1 MDFLNRVFR
10 GDKVVWVVFMLLL
23 LISVVEVFSAAS
35 MLTYK
40 SGGNYWWPIRQHSTY
55 LFLGFVVVYIA
66 HLIPY
71 RFYKTLPLVLVPAS
85 ICMLIWVLVKGV
97 DVNDAARWIKVAGF
111 TIQPSEFAKVG
122 VVMGT
127 AVILSRMQTED
138 GATPQAMKWIL
149 WMTVIVCGLIAPENL
164 STAVLLFGV
173 VFLMMYVGRIPMRQ
187 LGKLVLVLGAAV
199 ALFLSVL
206 LFVPSKTLGN
216 IPGLNRL
223 TTWQARIQRF
233 GDSEAVPA
241 AQFRITDEN
250 FQETHATMAIASS
263 NIIGRGPG
271 NSVERDYLPQAYSD
285 FIFAIII
292 EELGLLGGAFVV
304 LLYIILLIRAAKIAQ
319 KSRGY
324 FPAFL
329 VMGCALM
336 LVAQAML
343 NMMVA
348 VGLFPVTGQPLPLIS
363 RGGTSTLI
371 NCCYIG
377 MILSVSY
384 HTEKMTRDAQA
395 AAAEQ
400 TEEDIP
406 EILRDSTIVNAS
418 KR

>member
-1 MDFLNRVFR
+1 MSFLNRVFH

-23 LISVVEVFSAAS
+23 LISVIEVFSAAS
-35 MLTYK
+35 MLTYGK
-40 SGGNYWWPIRQHSTY
+40 ENYWWPIRQHSTY
-55 LFLGFVVVYIA
+55 LLLGCIVVYVA

-71 RFYKTLPLVLVPAS
+71 RFYKAVPLVLIPLSVG
-85 ICMLIWVLVKGV
+85 MLIWVLVKGAV
-97 DVNDAARWIKVAGF
+97 TNGAARWIDLGF
-111 TIQPSEFAKVG
+111 ITIQPSELAKVG
-122 VVMGT
+122 VIIGT
-127 AVILSRMQTED
+127 ALILSRLQTED
-138 GATPQAMKWIL
+138 GAKENAMKWVL
-149 WMTVIVCGLIAPENL
+149 WMTGIVCALIVSENL

-173 VFLMMYVGRIPMRQ
+173 VFLMMYVGRIPMKQ
-187 LGKLVLVLGAAV
+187 LGKLVLVLGVAI
-199 ALFLSVL
+199 ALFASL
-206 LFVPSKTLGN
+206 LLLPYKTLES
-216 IPGLNRL
+216 IPGLDRL
-223 TTWQARIQRF
+223 TTWKARFERF
-233 GDSEAVPA
+233 FEASDPVPA
-241 AQFRITDEN
+241 AQFKITDEN

-263 NIIGRGPG
+263 NVIGRGPG

-319 KSRGY
+319 KCRGY

-336 LVAQAML
+336 LVAQATI

-363 RGGTSTLI
+363 RGGTSTII
-371 NCCYIG
+371 NCGYIG

-384 HTEKMTRDAQA
+384 YTEKMNRNTQT
-395 AAAEQ
+395 AEAVH

-406 EILRDSTIVNAS
+406 EILREEA
-418 KR
+418 

>member
-1 MDFLNRVFR
+1 MSFLNRVFH

-23 LISVVEVFSAAS
+23 LVSVVEVFSAAS
-35 MLTYK
+35 MLTYGK
-40 SGGNYWWPIRQHSTY
+40 PNYWGPIREHSTN
-55 LFLGFVVVYIA
+55 LLLGCIVVYAA

-71 RFYKTLPLVLVPAS
+71 RFYKAVPLVLVPVS
-85 ICMLIWVLVKGV
+85 VGMLIWVLVKGAV
-97 DVNDAARWIKVAGF
+97 TNGAARWIDLGF
-111 TIQPSEFAKVG
+111 ITIQPSELAKVG
-122 VVMGT
+122 VIIGT
-127 AVILSRMQTED
+127 ALILSRLQTEN
-138 GATPQAMKWIL
+138 GAKENAMKWVL
-149 WMTVIVCGLIAPENL
+149 WMTGIVCALIVSENL

-187 LGKLVLVLGAAV
+187 LGKLVLVLSVAV
-199 ALFLSVL
+199 ALFASL
-206 LFVPSKTLGN
+206 LLLPYKTLES
-216 IPGLNRL
+216 IPGLDRL
-223 TTWQARIQRF
+223 TTWKARFERF
-233 GDSEAVPA
+233 FEASDPVPA
-241 AQFRITDEN
+241 AQFKITDEN

-263 NIIGRGPG
+263 KVIGRGPG

-304 LLYIILLIRAAKIAQ
+304 LLYIILLVRAAKIAQ
-319 KSRGY
+319 KCRSY

-336 LVAQAML
+336 LVAQATI

-363 RGGTSTLI
+363 RGGTSTII
-371 NCCYIG
+371 NCGYIG

-384 HTEKMTRDAQA
+384 YTEKMNRNAQT
-395 AAAEQ
+395 AEAVH

-406 EILRDSTIVNAS
+406 EILREE
-418 KR
+418 

>member
-97 DVNDAARWIKVAGF
+97 DVNDAARWMKVAGF

-216 IPGLNRL
+216 IPRLNRL

>member
-1 MDFLNRVFR
+1 MEFLNRVFR

-35 MLTYK
+35 MLTYGK
-40 SGGNYWWPIRQHSTY
+40 EDYWWPIREHSVN
-55 LFLGFVVVYIA
+55 LLLGFGVVYLA

-71 RFYKTLPLVLVPAS
+71 RFYKAIPLVLVPVS
-85 ICMLIWVLVKGV
+85 IGMLIWVLLKGS
-97 DVNDAARWIKVAGF
+97 DVNDAARWIDLGF
-111 TIQPSEFAKVG
+111 VSIQPSELAKVG
-122 VVMGT
+122 VIMGT
-127 AVILSRMQTED
+127 ALILSRTQTED
-138 GATPQAMKWIL
+138 GANSSAMKWVL
-149 WMTVIVCGLIAPENL
+149 WMTGIVCGLIAPENL
-164 STAVLLFGV
+164 STAALLFGV
-173 VFLMMYVGRIPMRQ
+173 VFLMMYVGRIPMKQ
-187 LGKLVLVLGAAV
+187 LGKLALVLGTAG
-199 ALFLSVL
+199 ALFLSIL
-206 LFVPSKTLGN
+206 LFVPSKTLGS
-216 IPGLNRL
+216 IPGLDRL

-241 AQFRITDEN
+241 AQFKITKEN
-250 FQETHATMAIASS
+250 YQETHATMALASS
-263 NIIGRGPG
+263 NFIGRGPG

-304 LLYIILLIRAAKIAQ
+304 FLYIILLVRAAKIAQ
-319 KSRGY
+319 KCRSY

-363 RGGTSTLI
+363 RGGTSTVI
-371 NCCYIG
+371 NCGYIG

-384 HTEKMTRDAQA
+384 YTEKMNRDAKL
-395 AAAEQ
+395 AEAQ
-400 TEEDIP
+400 KTEEDIP
-406 EILRDSTIVNAS
+406 AMLRDEIPAGQ
-418 KR
+418 